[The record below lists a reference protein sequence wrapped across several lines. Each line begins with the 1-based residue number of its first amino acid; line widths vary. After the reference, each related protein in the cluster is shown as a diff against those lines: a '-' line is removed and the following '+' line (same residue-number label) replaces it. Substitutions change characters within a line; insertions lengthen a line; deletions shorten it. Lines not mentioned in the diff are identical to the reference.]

1 MKKRIVIEGCPLRTV
16 MDRFGDKWS
25 ILVLQ
30 TLGEEEAPIRFNDLD
45 RGIEDISQK
54 MLASTLRVLEGC
66 GLISREAFLEIPP
79 RVEYQLT
86 DMGKS
91 LLPLIKNLVE
101 WSTDHLEAINSACM
115 AKSKA

>member
-30 TLGEEEAPIRFNDLD
+30 TLGEEEKPMRFNDLGRD
-45 RGIEDISQK
+45 IEDISQK
-54 MLASTLRVLEGC
+54 MLASTLAKLEEC

-91 LLPLIKNLVE
+91 LLPLIKNLIE
-101 WSTDHLEAINSACM
+101 WSTDHLELINSAR
-115 AKSKA
+115 ATKNEK